1 MGCYHHGGTGKE
13 LLKQE
18 TRVTMDKKQIKDN
31 DTKIQFL
38 FTKRHPQEK
47 EKMGHIKP
55 IKDSYS
61 K

>member
-1 MGCYHHGGTGKE
+1 MFPSPRHWEGA
-13 LLKQE
+13 LKQE
-18 TRVTMDKKQIKDN
+18 TRVTMVKKQIKDN

-47 EKMGHIKP
+47 EKVGHIKP
-55 IKDSYS
+55 IKKDSYS